1 MMGNITDDIVVAYE
15 GLIYKIIG
23 KYSYFSFKDDLYQV
37 AVIGLLNAYKNFNP
51 NMNTK
56 FSSYAYF
63 YIDGEV
69 KKFIRESSCFK
80 VSKELI
86 KLNSRIEKA
95 RDLLTNKFGRS
106 ISDEEIS
113 IFLNISYDESEQAR
127 LANYL
132 VSSLDEENELTRN
145 LYESVGETPN
155 EYSADILDLKKEISK
170 LDINDQILLYQ
181 RYENGYTQNEI
192 SSYLGLTQVQVSRK
206 EKEILTRLR
215 SNLS

>member
-113 IFLNISYDESEQAR
+113 IFLNISYDELEQAR

-145 LYESVGETPN
+145 LYESVGETPK

-215 SNLS
+215 ANLS